1 MNNEILSRNNL
12 FMNNCKI
19 MKFKDC
25 ILNLNTGLNPRNN
38 FSLGSGSIKYITAKN
53 LNKSGSIDFSKCDL
67 IDEKAKEIIHKRSDI
82 QMGDILFSSRA
93 PVGHCHLI
101 QDIPNYYDIGESIF
115 SIRVNKKVILPEYM
129 CLYLTSDYF
138 IKSASKH
145 TTGSVIQEIRI
156 ANLMNMDIIIP
167 TDNIQRKI
175 SKIIMTINKKIEN
188 NNQIN
193 NNLENLIKTIY
204 QRWFIEYE
212 FPNEDGKPYKSS
224 GGKMVWN
231 DYFKVEI
238 PAIWKVRSLKET
250 TSMYQPETFDAKKII
265 ENGKYNVYG
274 AGGFMGFYNEYNHE
288 ESETF
293 ISCRGS
299 CGNVYYSLP
308 KSLITGNAMIV
319 HPNDLEYKQYLYLT
333 LKKIGVKNCITGSV
347 QPQITR
353 DNLNDWK
360 YIYPNY
366 DDIKNFNIVVD
377 KMFEMMKNSIIESR
391 KLKELRDYLLPMLM
405 NGQINV
411 DDIKI

>member
-1 MNNEILSRNNL
+1 MKNDYLKEYKLSDL
-12 FMNNCKI
+12 YKM
-19 MKFKDC
+19 DS
-25 ILNLNTGLNPRNN
+25 GLNSTKEQAGHGANFLSFRDIYNN
-38 FSLGSGSIKYITAKN
+38 YIIPDELTEKMDTTIEEQNKYSIKKGDIFLTRT
-53 LNKSGSIDFSKCDL
+53 SEV
-67 IDEKAKEIIHKRSDI
+67 IDELAMSSVAIKDYPNSTFSGFAKRLRPIQKNITYDKFMAFFLRSKYFRKIINNKAFMTLRASFNDNIFQDI
-82 QMGDILFSSRA
+82 KIL
-93 PVGHCHLI
+93 
-101 QDIPNYYDIGESIF
+101 IPNYETQVKIGNLFYNIEC
-115 SIRVNKKVILPEYM
+115 K
-129 CLYLTSDYF
+129 
-138 IKSASKH
+138 IKY
-145 TTGSVIQEIRI
+145 
-156 ANLMNMDIIIP
+156 
-167 TDNIQRKI
+167 
-175 SKIIMTINKKIEN
+175 

-193 NNLENLIKTIY
+193 NTIEDMINTLY
-204 QRWFIEYE
+204 QRWFLEFE

-224 GGKMVWN
+224 GGKMIWD
-231 DYFKVEI
+231 DYFKMEI
-238 PAIWKVRSLKET
+238 PAIWKVKSLKET

-319 HPNDLEYKQYLYLT
+319 HPNDLEYKQYLYLS

-353 DNLNDWK
+353 DSLNDWK

-377 KMFEMMKNSIIESR
+377 KMFQMMKNSIDESR
-391 KLKELRDYLLPMLM
+391 RLKELRDYLLPMLV

-411 DDIKI
+411 DDVQI

>member
-1 MNNEILSRNNL
+1 MENDYLKEYKLSDL
-12 FMNNCKI
+12 YKM
-19 MKFKDC
+19 DS
-25 ILNLNTGLNPRNN
+25 GLNSTKEQAGHGANFLSFRDIYNN
-38 FSLGSGSIKYITAKN
+38 YIIPDELTEKMDTTIEEQNKYSIKKGDVFLTRT
-53 LNKSGSIDFSKCDL
+53 SEV
-67 IDEKAKEIIHKRSDI
+67 IDELAMSSVAIKDYPNSTFSGFAKRLRPIQKNITYDKFMAFFLRSKYFRKIINNKAFMTLRASFNDNIFQDI
-82 QMGDILFSSRA
+82 KIL
-93 PVGHCHLI
+93 
-101 QDIPNYYDIGESIF
+101 IPNYETQVKIGNLFYNIEC
-115 SIRVNKKVILPEYM
+115 K
-129 CLYLTSDYF
+129 
-138 IKSASKH
+138 IKY
-145 TTGSVIQEIRI
+145 
-156 ANLMNMDIIIP
+156 
-167 TDNIQRKI
+167 
-175 SKIIMTINKKIEN
+175 

-193 NNLENLIKTIY
+193 NTIEDMINILY
-204 QRWFIEYE
+204 QRWFLEFE

-231 DYFKVEI
+231 DYFKMEI

-353 DNLNDWK
+353 DSLNDWK

-411 DDIKI
+411 DDVQI